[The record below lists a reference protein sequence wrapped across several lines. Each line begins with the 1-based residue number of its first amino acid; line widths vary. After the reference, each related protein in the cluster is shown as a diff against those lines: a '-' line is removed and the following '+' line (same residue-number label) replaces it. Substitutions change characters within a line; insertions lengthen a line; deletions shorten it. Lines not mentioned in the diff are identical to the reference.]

1 MAKRVFCTMLLVLLG
16 AMGVFIMFSGMVGMD
31 LTEIIPGFD
40 FVDKN
45 EVVIQKF
52 PFYGGNADE
61 GNFGVFDIVK
71 AYSKNIRDESAPL
84 PDFMG
89 EINKLYARA
98 DFMDALYAFLLIAV
112 MTIPVYMVL
121 CFIVFNGAYELGKK
135 WFFPIRYLWFG
146 MVTVVSS
153 FVTVTATWVMYKT
166 VIYDI
171 VLKFLT
177 NLAEE
182 VTKNVQLALATSNIL
197 TLAVIGVLVCLLLHR
212 TLFRGSIFLSL
223 LGAVLRT
230 VLFLVLV
237 AFVNVIV
244 YELNW
249 RIMLFILIFLFGVGL
264 LKVVLFPDKHTN

>member
-1 MAKRVFCTMLLVLLG
+1 MAKRVFCTMLLVLLS
-16 AMGVFIMFSGMVGMD
+16 ALGVFIMFSGMIGSDVNEM
-31 LTEIIPGFD
+31 IPVFD

-45 EVVIQKF
+45 EVMIQKF
-52 PFYGGNADE
+52 PFYGGNAQE

-71 AYSKNIRDESAPL
+71 TYSKGIMDASAPL

-89 EINKLYARA
+89 EITKLYSRA

-121 CFIVFNGAYELGKK
+121 CFVVFNGAYELGKK
-135 WFFPIRYLWFG
+135 WFFLIRYLWFG
-146 MVTVVSS
+146 IVTALSS

-182 VTKNVQLALATSNIL
+182 VTKNVQIALATSNIL
-197 TLAVIGVLVCLLLHR
+197 TLAVVGVLVCLLLHR
-212 TLFRGSIFLSL
+212 TLFRGSVFLSL

-230 VLFLVLV
+230 VLFLVLI
-237 AFVNVIV
+237 AFVNVMV
-244 YELNW
+244 FEMTW
-249 RIMLFILIFLFGVGL
+249 RMMIFVLLFLVAMGLF
-264 LKVVLFPDKHTN
+264 KVILFPDKHTN

>member
-1 MAKRVFCTMLLVLLG
+1 
-16 AMGVFIMFSGMVGMD
+16 
-31 LTEIIPGFD
+31 
-40 FVDKN
+40 
-45 EVVIQKF
+45 
-52 PFYGGNADE
+52 
-61 GNFGVFDIVK
+61 
-71 AYSKNIRDESAPL
+71 
-84 PDFMG
+84 MG
-89 EINKLYARA
+89 EIGKLYARA

-171 VLKFLT
+171 VLKFLM

>member
-16 AMGVFIMFSGMVGMD
+16 AMGVFMMFSGMLGVE
-31 LTEIIPGFD
+31 LTDIIPGLS

-52 PFYGGNADE
+52 PFYGGNAQE

-71 AYSKNIRDESAPL
+71 AYSKSIRDEKAPL

-89 EINKLYARA
+89 EISKLYARA

-121 CFIVFNGAYELGKK
+121 CFIVYNGAYELGKK
-135 WFFPIRYLWFG
+135 SIFPIRYLWYG
-146 MVTVVSS
+146 IVTVISS

-177 NLAEE
+177 DLAQEI
-182 VTKNVQLALATSNIL
+182 TKNVQLALATSNIL

-212 TLFRGSIFLSL
+212 TLFRGSVFLSL
-223 LGAVLRT
+223 LGAVFRT
-230 VLFLVLV
+230 ILFVVLV

-249 RIMLFILIFLFGVGL
+249 RVMLFILVFLFAVGL

>member
-1 MAKRVFCTMLLVLLG
+1 MAKRVFCTMLLAVLG
-16 AMGVFIMFSGMVGMD
+16 AFAVFIMFSGMLGTD
-31 LTEIIPGFD
+31 LNEMMPMFD

-45 EVVIQKF
+45 EVMIQKF

-71 AYSKNIRDESAPL
+71 TYSQNIKDKNAPF
-84 PDFMG
+84 PNFMG
-89 EINKLYARA
+89 EIGKLYARA

-121 CFIVFNGAYELGKK
+121 CFVVFNGAYELGKK
-135 WFFPIRYLWFG
+135 WFFPFKYLWFG
-146 MVTVVSS
+146 IVTVVSS
-153 FVTVTATWVMYKT
+153 FVTVASTWVMYKT

-171 VLKFLT
+171 VLKFLM

-182 VTKNVQLALATSNIL
+182 ITKNVQIALATSNIL
-197 TLAVIGVLVCLLLHR
+197 TLAVVGVLVCLLLHR
-212 TLFRGSIFLSL
+212 TLFRGSVFLSL

-230 VLFLVLV
+230 MLFLVLV

-244 YELNW
+244 YELNV
-249 RIMLFILIFLFGVGL
+249 RSMLFVLVFLFAMGL
-264 LKVVLFPDKHTN
+264 FKVILFPDKHTN